1 MFFVKRNKPS
11 AFSST
16 IIPAGMSLDGLADL
30 RTSRDVG
37 QHEVSWLRRAQSVEL
52 PQVKSSQAEWAP
64 SVQGAAVSAAGSAAS
79 EPTTVAVQSIAA
91 LHTTHADAMATAMP
105 PAMPPAMPSPVSSAM
120 PSAMPPT
127 MPPAVSAVM
136 PPNVLPVPTEP
147 EGFSSITL
155 GTDTEKAP
163 PRMDSIFYPVPPPEP
178 EVIFNWEESTTEPE
192 VIFDWLASE
201 PTEVVEF
208 KWTREGSPAQHEP
221 AAAVE
226 PSLSS
231 VWRKGTDGS
240 QHLTFLWEDR
250 PSTARRLDVTEA
262 EVSTHLPMADASVSS
277 TADSEA
283 ATLLDVLAAHAGAI
297 ATAQHPAHDWL

>member
-1 MFFVKRNKPS
+1 
-11 AFSST
+11 
-16 IIPAGMSLDGLADL
+16 
-30 RTSRDVG
+30 
-37 QHEVSWLRRAQSVEL
+37 
-52 PQVKSSQAEWAP
+52 
-64 SVQGAAVSAAGSAAS
+64 
-79 EPTTVAVQSIAA
+79 
-91 LHTTHADAMATAMP
+91 
-105 PAMPPAMPSPVSSAM
+105 
-120 PSAMPPT
+120 
-127 MPPAVSAVM
+127 
-136 PPNVLPVPTEP
+136 
-147 EGFSSITL
+147 
-155 GTDTEKAP
+155 
-163 PRMDSIFYPVPPPEP
+163 MDSIFYPVPPPEP
-178 EVIFNWEESTTEPE
+178 EVIFNWEEPEMEPEVRVRVRRPEPEIVFNWEESTTEPE